1 MAAKNTPTSQA
12 TEEAPEVAATTSA
25 APDVAQA
32 QLIPEG
38 DPMASNPVQAAF
50 MITLQEFMQ
59 KLSARDNRIGLVN
72 GFYYTEKQRGTIK
85 DYESNFQARYVAF
98 TQLVIED

>member
-1 MAAKNTPTSQA
+1 MSKSPFATDFNVTPPCGGKLNKGPIMAAKNTPTSQA

-32 QLIPEG
+32 QLLPED
-38 DPMASNPVQAAF
+38 DPMASTPVQAAF

-72 GFYYTEKQRGTIK
+72 GFY
-85 DYESNFQARYVAF
+85 
-98 TQLVIED
+98 